1 MGSEWKK
8 VILLDNTVFE
18 VEGTQVH
25 IFTIVHK
32 RQNTEGI
39 PTENLKKKILTGF
52 DVQVHH
58 AKTVDVL

>member
-1 MGSEWKK
+1 MGSKWKK

-32 RQNTEGI
+32 RQNTDGI
-39 PTENLKKKILTGF
+39 WTEKKDTNW
-52 DVQVHH
+52 V
-58 AKTVDVL
+58 